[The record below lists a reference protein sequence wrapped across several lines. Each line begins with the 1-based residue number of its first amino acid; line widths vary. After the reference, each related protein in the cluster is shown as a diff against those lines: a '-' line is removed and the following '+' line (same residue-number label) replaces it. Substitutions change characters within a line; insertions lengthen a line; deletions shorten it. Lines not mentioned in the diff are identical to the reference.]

1 MRFGPIGVVR
11 VLVSA
16 ALVVGLAGGVAFGQ
30 QQGRI
35 AGFVVD
41 DEGNAMEGVSIHA
54 ATPAWPRTFED
65 TTRSDGSFAFIGL
78 TSDEWNFTAVCED
91 ACADNHT
98 DKIGDTAIGYE
109 QNVMPWRITQ
119 GRNPPIKMTMI
130 SIRHPF
136 EIALGE
142 TALEGL
148 DPEALEAEMNQADEA
163 FADGRFDEAIA
174 GYESLLSALPTF
186 HMLHVQIGETLVRRG
201 DYQEAIEAFERAL
214 AEDSENEDARA
225 GIARARLSMGDFDAA
240 SQELQAAAGSLNAT
254 KEDLYNLGELE
265 FAQGQ
270 VDTAAGWYEKA
281 AAIDPNW
288 EKPLFKLA
296 LVALNKGDIP
306 TAKEY
311 FQRVVDVGPNSP
323 EGAQAQATLN
333 ALP

>member
-11 VLVSA
+11 VFVSV
-16 ALVVGLAGGVAFGQ
+16 ALVVGLATGVAFGQ

-41 DEGNAMEGVSIHA
+41 DDGNPMAGVSINA
-54 ATPAWPRTFED
+54 ATPGWPRTFD
-65 TTRSDGSFAFIGL
+65 DVTRDDGSFAFIGL
-78 TSDEWNFTAVCED
+78 TSDEWTFTAVCED

-98 DKIGDTAIGYE
+98 DRIGDTAIGYE
-109 QNVMPWRITQ
+109 QAVTPWRITQ
-119 GRNPPIKMTMI
+119 GRNPPVKMTLT

-148 DPEALEAEMNQADEA
+148 DPEELEAEMNAADTA
-163 FADGRFDEAIA
+163 FADGRFDDAIA
-174 GYESLLSALPTF
+174 GYEALLGKLPTF
-186 HMLHVQIGETLVRRG
+186 HMLHVPIGDALVRKG
-201 DYQEAIEAFERAL
+201 DHEAAIESYERAL
-214 AEDSENEDARA
+214 AADPENDSART
-225 GIARARLSMGDFDAA
+225 GVRNARLSMGDFDGA
-240 SQELQAAAGSLNAT
+240 SEELEAAAGSLNAT

-265 FAQGQ
+265 FAKGA

-281 AAIDPNW
+281 AMIDPNW

-306 TAKEY
+306 GAKEY

>member
-11 VLVSA
+11 VLVSV

-41 DEGNAMEGVSIHA
+41 DDGNPMEGVSIHA
-54 ATPAWPRTFED
+54 ATPGWPRTFQEV
-65 TTRSDGSFAFIGL
+65 TRGDGSFALIGL
-78 TSDEWNFTAVCED
+78 TSDEWTFTAVCED
-91 ACADNHT
+91 ACADDHT

-148 DPEALEAEMNQADEA
+148 DPEELEAEMNRADEA
-163 FADGRFDEAIA
+163 FGDGRFDEAIA
-174 GYESLLSALPTF
+174 GYESLLGKLPTF
-186 HMLHVQIGETLVRRG
+186 HMLHVQIGETLVRKG
-201 DYQEAIEAFERAL
+201 DYQAAIEAFERAL
-214 AEDSENEDARA
+214 SEDSTSEEAQA
-225 GIARARLSMGDFDAA
+225 GIARAKLSMGDFEGA
-240 SQELQAAAGSLNAT
+240 SEELEAAAGSLNAT

-265 FAQGQ
+265 FAKGA

-281 AAIDPNW
+281 AMIDPNW

-296 LVALNKGDIP
+296 LVALNQGDIP

>member
-16 ALVVGLAGGVAFGQ
+16 ALVVGLAAGVAFGQ

-35 AGFVVD
+35 AGFVED
-41 DEGNAMEGVSIHA
+41 DDGNPMEGVSIHA
-54 ATPAWPRTFED
+54 ATPGWPRTFED
-65 TTRSDGSFAFIGL
+65 VTRADGSFAFIGL
-78 TSDEWNFTAVCED
+78 TSDEWTFTAVCED
-91 ACADNHT
+91 ACVDSHT
-98 DKIGDTAIGYE
+98 DKIDDTAIGYE
-109 QNVMPWRITQ
+109 QAVTPWRITQ
-119 GRNPPIKMTMI
+119 GRNPPIRMTMI

-148 DPEALEAEMNQADEA
+148 DPQALEAEMNRADEA

-174 GYESLLSALPTF
+174 GYESLLGQLPTF
-186 HMLHVQIGETLVRRG
+186 HMLHVQIGETLVRKG
-201 DYQEAIEAFERAL
+201 DYQAAIDAFERAL
-214 AEDSENEDARA
+214 AEDSENQEAQA
-225 GIARARLSMGDFDAA
+225 GIARAKLSMGDFDGA
-240 SQELQAAAGSLNAT
+240 SAELEAAAGSLNAT

-265 FAQGQ
+265 FAKGA
-270 VDTAAGWYEKA
+270 VDVAAGWYERA

-306 TAKEY
+306 GAKEY

>member
-11 VLVSA
+11 VLVSVT
-16 ALVVGLAGGVAFGQ
+16 LVVGLAAGIAYGQ
-30 QQGRI
+30 TQGRI
-35 AGFVVD
+35 VGLVVD
-41 DEGNAMEGVSIHA
+41 DDGNAMEGVSIHA
-54 ATPAWPRTFED
+54 QTAGNPRTFD
-65 TTRSDGSFAFIGL
+65 AVTGSDGRFALIGL
-78 TSDEWNFTAVCED
+78 TSAEWNFTAVCENQ
-91 ACADNHT
+91 CADGHS
-98 DKIGDTAIGYE
+98 DRVGDNAVGYE
-109 QNVMPWRITQ
+109 QAVTPWRITQ
-119 GRNPPIKMTMI
+119 GRNPPVNLTMI

-148 DPEALEAEMNQADEA
+148 DPEALEAEMNDADTA

-174 GYESLLSALPTF
+174 GYESLLGKLPTF
-186 HMLHVQIGETLVRRG
+186 HMLHVQIGETLVRTG
-201 DYQEAIEAFERAL
+201 DHEAAIEAYERAL
-214 AEDSENEDARA
+214 VAEPDNESAKA

-240 SQELQAAAGSLNAT
+240 SEELQAAAGSLNAT

-265 FAQGQ
+265 FAKGA

-281 AAIDPNW
+281 AMVDPNW
-288 EKPLFKLA
+288 GKPLFKLA

-306 TAKEY
+306 TAKDY
-311 FQRVVDVGPNSP
+311 FQRVVDVEPNSQ

>member
-16 ALVVGLAGGVAFGQ
+16 ALVVGLAAGVAFGQ

-41 DEGNAMEGVSIHA
+41 QDGNPMEGVSIHA
-54 ATPAWPRTFED
+54 ATPGWPRTFED
-65 TTRSDGSFAFIGL
+65 VTRADGSFAFIGL
-78 TSDEWNFTAVCED
+78 TSDEWTFTAVCEGV
-91 ACADNHT
+91 CADDHT
-98 DKIGDTAIGYE
+98 DKINDTAVGYE
-109 QNVMPWRITQ
+109 QAVTPWRITQ
-119 GRNPPIKMTMI
+119 GRNPPIRMTLI
-130 SIRHPF
+130 GIRHPF

-148 DPEALEAEMNQADEA
+148 DPEELEAEMNRADEA

-174 GYESLLSALPTF
+174 GYESLLGKLPTF
-186 HMLHVQIGETLVRRG
+186 HMLHVQIGETLVRQG
-201 DYQEAIEAFERAL
+201 EYQAAIDAFERAL
-214 AEDSENEDARA
+214 AEDSENQDAQA
-225 GIARARLSMGDFDAA
+225 GIARAKLSMGDFDGA
-240 SQELQAAAGSLNAT
+240 SAELEAAAGSLNAT

-265 FAQGQ
+265 FAKGA
-270 VDTAAGWYEKA
+270 VDVAAGWYERA

-306 TAKEY
+306 GAKEY

>member
-1 MRFGPIGVVR
+1 V
-11 VLVSA
+11 A
-16 ALVVGLAGGVAFGQ
+16 GLAAGVAFGQ

-41 DEGNAMEGVSIHA
+41 QDGNPMEGVSIHA
-54 ATPAWPRTFED
+54 ATPGWPRTFED
-65 TTRSDGSFAFIGL
+65 VTRDDGSFAFIGL
-78 TSDEWNFTAVCED
+78 TSDEWTFTATCEN
-91 ACADNHT
+91 ACADDHT
-98 DKIGDTAIGYE
+98 DKIDDTAVGYE
-109 QNVMPWRITQ
+109 QAVTPWRITQ
-119 GRNPPIKMTMI
+119 GRNPPIKMTLI
-130 SIRHPF
+130 GIRHPF

-148 DPEALEAEMNQADEA
+148 DPQALEAEMNRADEA

-174 GYESLLSALPTF
+174 GYESLLAQLPTF
-186 HMLHVQIGETLVRRG
+186 HMLHVQIGETLVRQG
-201 DYQEAIEAFERAL
+201 EYQAAIDAFERAL
-214 AEDSENEDARA
+214 AEDAGNEDAQA
-225 GIARARLSMGDFDAA
+225 GIARAKLSMGDFEGA
-240 SQELQAAAGSLNAT
+240 SQELEAAAGSLNAT

-265 FAQGQ
+265 FAKGA
-270 VDTAAGWYEKA
+270 VDVAAGWYEKA

-296 LVALNKGDIP
+296 LVALNQGDIP
-306 TAKEY
+306 AAKEY

>member
-11 VLVSA
+11 VCTGM
-16 ALVVGLAGGVAFGQ
+16 ALVVGLAAGVAFGQ

-35 AGFVVD
+35 AGSVVD
-41 DEGNAMEGVSIHA
+41 DDGNAMEGVSIRA
-54 ATPAWPRTFED
+54 ETPGWPRTFED
-65 TTRSDGSFAFIGL
+65 VTRSDGSFAFIGL
-78 TSDEWNFTAVCED
+78 TSDEWTFTAVCEN
-91 ACADNHT
+91 ACAEDHT

-109 QNVMPWRITQ
+109 QAVTPWRITQ
-119 GRNPPIKMTMI
+119 GRNPPIRMTLV

-148 DPEALEAEMNQADEA
+148 DPQALEAEMNQADEA
-163 FADGRFDEAIA
+163 FADGRYDEAIS
-174 GYESLLSALPTF
+174 GYESLLGKLPTF

-201 DYQEAIEAFERAL
+201 DHQAAIEAFERAL
-214 AEDSENEDARA
+214 AQDPGNESAQA
-225 GIARARLSMGDFDAA
+225 GIARAKLSMGDFEGA
-240 SQELQAAAGSLNAT
+240 SEELEAAAGSLNAT

-265 FAQGQ
+265 FAKGA
-270 VDTAAGWYEKA
+270 VDVAAGWYEKA
-281 AAIDPNW
+281 AMVDPNW
-288 EKPLFKLA
+288 GKPLFKLA

-311 FQRVVDVGPNSP
+311 FQRVVDVEPNSQ